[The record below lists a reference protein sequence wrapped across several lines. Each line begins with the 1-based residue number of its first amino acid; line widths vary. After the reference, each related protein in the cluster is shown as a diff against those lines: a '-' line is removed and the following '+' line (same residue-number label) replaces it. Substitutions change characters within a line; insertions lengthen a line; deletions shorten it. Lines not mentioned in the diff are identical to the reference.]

1 MLLTTQYLPISQPP
15 LIFLTVLLIILF
27 APIIMGRLRIPHI
40 IGLVLAGVL
49 IGPYGLHV
57 LERDASFSLF
67 GFVGLFYI
75 MFLAGLEMDME
86 GLRRSRGRVLL
97 FGVLTFLLPFVL
109 TYFMAVELL
118 GYTQMASLL
127 LGCLMASNTLV
138 AYPIVGRYGL
148 GRHAATTLSV
158 GATMTSLF
166 FAWSRWRRSSTSLRA
181 PRAELLAMVCR
192 EVCGLLCGHD
202 LPHPPIDT
210 LVSAPL

>member
-75 MFLAGLEMDME
+75 MFLAGLEMTWRAFGAAE
-86 GLRRSRGRVLL
+86 GGCC
-97 FGVLTFLLPFVL
+97 
-109 TYFMAVELL
+109 
-118 GYTQMASLL
+118 SLA
-127 LGCLMASNTLV
+127 C
-138 AYPIVGRYGL
+138 
-148 GRHAATTLSV
+148 
-158 GATMTSLF
+158 
-166 FAWSRWRRSSTSLRA
+166 
-181 PRAELLAMVCR
+181 
-192 EVCGLLCGHD
+192 
-202 LPHPPIDT
+202 
-210 LVSAPL
+210 

>member
-97 FGVLTFLLPFVL
+97 FGVLTSTVRETFFFNQTRSLCSVTTSPVSDFLIDGKYTFEVGGKKKRQRQLQSI
-109 TYFMAVELL
+109 EN
-118 GYTQMASLL
+118 GYVVKDDIEK
-127 LGCLMASNTLV
+127 G
-138 AYPIVGRYGL
+138 YGN
-148 GRHAATTLSV
+148 
-158 GATMTSLF
+158 
-166 FAWSRWRRSSTSLRA
+166 
-181 PRAELLAMVCR
+181 
-192 EVCGLLCGHD
+192 
-202 LPHPPIDT
+202 II
-210 LVSAPL
+210 PLWMFGMLY

>member
-118 GYTQMASLL
+118 GYTMWGILD
-127 LGCLMASNTLV
+127 
-138 AYPIVGRYGL
+138 IVSCGPLTMDKRYGVVYVDL
-148 GRHAATTLSV
+148 DNGGKGTGKRIRKDSFYWYKKCIESN
-158 GATMTSLF
+158 G
-166 FAWSRWRRSSTSLRA
+166 
-181 PRAELLAMVCR
+181 EDLA
-192 EVCGLLCGHD
+192 
-202 LPHPPIDT
+202 
-210 LVSAPL
+210 

>member
-118 GYTQMASLL
+118 GYTQMASLP
-127 LGCLMASNTLV
+127 C
-138 AYPIVGRYGL
+138 GL
-148 GRHAATTLSV
+148 SHRGSLRTGAPCGHHAQCGRHDDLAL
-158 GATMTSLF
+158 
-166 FAWSRWRRSSTSLRA
+166 LR
-181 PRAELLAMVCR
+181 PGLAGDDRQPV
-192 EVCGLLCGHD
+192 
-202 LPHPPIDT
+202 
-210 LVSAPL
+210 

>member
-166 FAWSRWRRSSTSLRA
+166 FA
-181 PRAELLAMVCR
+181 
-192 EVCGLLCGHD
+192 
-202 LPHPPIDT
+202 
-210 LVSAPL
+210 LVSLATIVNQF

>member
-1 MLLTTQYLPISQPP
+1 
-15 LIFLTVLLIILF
+15 
-27 APIIMGRLRIPHI
+27 
-40 IGLVLAGVL
+40 
-49 IGPYGLHV
+49 
-57 LERDASFSLF
+57 
-67 GFVGLFYI
+67 
-75 MFLAGLEMDME
+75 ME

-158 GATMTSLF
+158 GCHDDLAL
-166 FAWSRWRRSSTSLRA
+166 LR
-181 PRAELLAMVCR
+181 PGLAGNDRQPV
-192 EVCGLLCGHD
+192 
-202 LPHPPIDT
+202 
-210 LVSAPL
+210 

>member
-1 MLLTTQYLPISQPP
+1 
-15 LIFLTVLLIILF
+15 
-27 APIIMGRLRIPHI
+27 
-40 IGLVLAGVL
+40 
-49 IGPYGLHV
+49 
-57 LERDASFSLF
+57 
-67 GFVGLFYI
+67 

-97 FGVLTFLLPFVL
+97 FGVLTFLPLPFVL

-158 GATMTSLF
+158 GATMTSLCSP
-166 FAWSRWRRSSTSLRA
+166 WSRWRRSYNQLRA
-181 PRAELLAMVCR
+181 PRAQAFGY
-192 EVCGLLCGHD
+192 GL
-202 LPHPPIDT
+202 P
-210 LVSAPL
+210 